1 MEVDPSAP
9 PCPYSQSFSQSK
21 RDIEPLSLSRRAKS
35 TWIGARGFDRW
46 TLLVVGV
53 ALLLALPVFAVFF
66 TALQP
71 AGDVWRHLVDTVLAD
86 YVLNSVALMLGV
98 GLGTLIIGAPTA
110 WLTAIC
116 EFPGRRWFEWALLL
130 PMAIPAYIIAYTYT
144 GLLDFAGPV
153 QTLLR
158 ETFGWSRQDYAFP
171 EIRSLPGAVLMLAL
185 VLYPYVYLLARAA
198 FLEQSAAVLEVS
210 RSLGAGP
217 WRRFLAVTLPLARP
231 ALIAGMSL
239 VQMEALAD
247 YGAVQYF
254 GISTFTT
261 GIFRVWFGM
270 NDPTA
275 AAQLAALLLLFV
287 FTLLVLERLSRR
299 QARFHHTGQR
309 TQRPLR
315 LQLTGR
321 WQWLAT
327 GTCLLPL
334 LFGFLIPAGQLAVWT
349 WRTAPKVIDDRFL
362 ELTSHSL
369 LLASGSA
376 LLILLLALLL
386 GYGQRLQP
394 RPMVQLAVRGAGLGY
409 AAPGAVLAIGVM
421 LPFAA
426 IDRTVDGWARE
437 WLGLSTGLLLSG
449 TLFAMLFAYCT
460 QFLPVAL
467 HSVEAGLTRIR
478 PSMDDAARTLGA
490 KPRQVLWRVHIPI
503 LRSSLLT
510 ALLMVFV
517 DVLKELPATLILRP
531 FNFNTLAVRAY
542 ELASDERLADSASF
556 ALAIVLA
563 GIGPVIL
570 LSRAISRAR
579 SGYDPLS

>member
-1 MEVDPSAP
+1 M
-9 PCPYSQSFSQSK
+9 PC
-21 RDIEPLSLSRRAKS
+21 RWRRGIRSWAN
-35 TWIGARGFDRW
+35 RLDLW
-46 TLLVVGV
+46 TVLAVGI
-53 ALLLALPVFAVFF
+53 ALLLALPVITVFV
-66 TALQP
+66 TALRP
-71 AGDVWRHLVDTVLAD
+71 PGEVWRHLADTVLAD
-86 YVLNSVALMLGV
+86 YVLNSLMLMIGV
-98 GLGTLIIGAPTA
+98 GMGTLLIGVPTA
-110 WLTAIC
+110 WLTAVR
-116 EFPGRRWFEWALLL
+116 EFPGRRLFEWALLL

-144 GLLDFAGPV
+144 GLLDFAGPA

-158 ETFGWSRQDYAFP
+158 EIFGWSRQDYAFP
-171 EIRSLPGAVLMLAL
+171 DIRSLPGATLMLSL

-217 WRRFLAVTLPLARP
+217 WRRFLTITLPLARP
-231 ALIAGMSL
+231 SIIAGLAL

-247 YGAVQYF
+247 YGTVQYF
-254 GISTFTT
+254 GVSTFTT

-270 NDPTA
+270 NDATA

-287 FTLLVLERLSRR
+287 LTLLMLERLSRR

-315 LQLTGR
+315 LSIPGR
-321 WQWLAT
+321 WRWLAS
-327 GTCLLPL
+327 GVCLTPL
-334 LFGFLIPAGQLAVWT
+334 LLGFLIPAGQLIVWT
-349 WRTAPKVIDDRFL
+349 WRTAPQVVDDRFL
-362 ELTSHSL
+362 ALAGNSL
-369 LLASGSA
+369 GLAGGGA

-386 GYGQRLQP
+386 GYGQRLRP
-394 RPMVQLAVRGAGLGY
+394 RPAVRVAVRGAGLGY

-426 IDRTVDGWARE
+426 IDRSVDHWARD

-449 TLFAMLFAYCT
+449 TLFALLFAYCAR
-460 QFLPVAL
+460 FLPVAL

-478 PSMDDAARTLGA
+478 PSMDDAARALGA
-490 KPRQVLWRVHIPI
+490 QPRGVLWRVHIPI
-503 LRSSLLT
+503 LRGSLLT
-510 ALLMVFV
+510 ALLLVFV

-531 FNFNTLAVRAY
+531 FNFNTLAVRTY

-579 SGYDPLS
+579 PGHDALS

>member
-1 MEVDPSAP
+1 MEVARTDSPAQPPHPNPPPPRGRECSAE
-9 PCPYSQSFSQSK
+9 K
-21 RDIEPLSLSRRAKS
+21 WRA
-35 TWIGARGFDRW
+35 WVAGIDRW
-46 TLLVVGV
+46 AVLVVGL
-53 ALLLALPVFAVFF
+53 AALLALPVFTVFL

-71 AGDVWRHLVDTVLAD
+71 PGEVWQHLADTVLTD
-86 YVLNSVALMLGV
+86 YLVNSVTLMLGV
-98 GLGTLIIGAPTA
+98 GVGTLLIGVPTA
-110 WLTAIC
+110 WLTAVC
-116 EFPGRRWFEWALLL
+116 EFPGRRWFEWTLLL

-158 ETFGWSRQDYAFP
+158 LTFGWTRQDYAFP
-171 EIRSLPGAVLMLAL
+171 EIRSLPGAMLMLAL

-217 WRRFLAVTLPLARP
+217 WRRFLTITLPLARP
-231 ALIAGMSL
+231 SLIAGMSL

-247 YGAVQYF
+247 YGTVQYF

-270 NDPTA
+270 NDATA

-287 FTLLVLERLSRR
+287 LTLLVLERLSRR

-309 TQRPLR
+309 TQRPPR
-315 LQLTGR
+315 LPLTGQR
-321 WQWLAT
+321 RWLAT
-327 GTCLLPL
+327 GACLLPL
-334 LFGFLIPAGQLAVWT
+334 LLGFLIPAGQLIVWT
-349 WRTAPKVIDDRFL
+349 WRTAPQIVDDRFL
-362 ELTSHSL
+362 ELTVHSL
-369 LLASGSA
+369 GLAGGAA

-386 GYGQRLQP
+386 GYGQRLRP
-394 RPMVQLAVRGAGLGY
+394 RPVVRLAVRSAGLGY
-409 AAPGAVLAIGVM
+409 AAPGTVLAIGVM
-421 LPFAA
+421 LPLAV
-426 IDRTVDGWARE
+426 IDRTVDHWARE

-449 TLFAMLFAYCT
+449 TLFALLFAYCAR
-460 QFLPVAL
+460 FLPVAL

-478 PSMDDAARTLGA
+478 PSMDDAARALGA
-490 KPRQVLWRVHIPI
+490 QPQGVLWRVHIPI
-503 LRSSLLT
+503 LRGSLLT
-510 ALLMVFV
+510 ALLLVFV

-531 FNFNTLAVRAY
+531 FNFNTLAVRTF

-579 SGYDPLS
+579 PGHDPLS

>member
-1 MEVDPSAP
+1 V
-9 PCPYSQSFSQSK
+9 
-21 RDIEPLSLSRRAKS
+21 L
-35 TWIGARGFDRW
+35 T
-46 TLLVVGV
+46 
-53 ALLLALPVFAVFF
+53 VFL

-71 AGDVWRHLVDTVLAD
+71 PGEVWRHLADTVLTD
-86 YVLNSVALMLGV
+86 YLLNSVTLMLGV
-98 GLGTLIIGAPTA
+98 GAGTLLIGVPAA
-110 WLTAIC
+110 WLTAVC
-116 EFPGRRWFEWALLL
+116 EFPGRRWFEWTLLL

-153 QTLLR
+153 QMLLR

-171 EIRSLPGAVLMLAL
+171 EIRSLPGAVIMLTL

-217 WRRFLAVTLPLARP
+217 WRRFLTITLPLARP
-231 ALIAGMSL
+231 SLIAGVSL

-254 GISTFTT
+254 GVGTLTT

-270 NDPTA
+270 NDATA

-287 FTLLVLERLSRR
+287 LTLLVLERLSRL

-315 LQLTGR
+315 LLLQGR
-321 WQWLAT
+321 QRWLAT
-327 GTCLLPL
+327 GACLMPL
-334 LFGFLIPAGQLAVWT
+334 LFGFLIPAGQLTVWT
-349 WRTAPKVIDDRFL
+349 WRTAPQMVDDRFL
-362 ELTSHSL
+362 ELASHSL
-369 LLASGSA
+369 LLAGSSA

-386 GYGQRLQP
+386 GYGQRLRP
-394 RPMVQLAVRGAGLGY
+394 RRLVQWAVRSAGLGY
-409 AAPGAVLAIGVM
+409 AAPGTVLAIGVM

-426 IDRTVDGWARE
+426 IDRNVDHWARE
-437 WLGLSTGLLLSG
+437 WLGVSTGLLLSG
-449 TLFAMLFAYCT
+449 TVFALLFAYCAR
-460 QFLPVAL
+460 FLPVAL

-478 PSMDDAARTLGA
+478 PSMDDAARALGV
-490 KPRQVLWRVHIPI
+490 KPQGVLWRVHIPI
-503 LRSSLLT
+503 LRGSLLT
-510 ALLMVFV
+510 ALLLVFV

-531 FNFNTLAVRAY
+531 FNFNTLAVRTF

-563 GIGPVIL
+563 GMGPVIL

-579 SGYDPLS
+579 PGHDPLS